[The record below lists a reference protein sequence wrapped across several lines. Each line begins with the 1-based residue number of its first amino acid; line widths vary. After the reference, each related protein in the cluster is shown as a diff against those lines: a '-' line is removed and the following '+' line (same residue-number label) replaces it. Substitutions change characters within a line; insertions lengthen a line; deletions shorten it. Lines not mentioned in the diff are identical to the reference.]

1 MKTVQANTATSSET
15 ATAWLKEQRPHTGPW
30 VRAGIALA
38 FLGGLLMIAQAWL
51 LARTIAAVVFEDAG
65 LEQVTPW
72 LWSILALLLGRA
84 VLSWA
89 AEQTAFRAAIAVK
102 LHTRDRL
109 LRHLLVVGPVRLGEQ
124 RTGELATTL
133 SDGVEALEAYF
144 ARYLPAM
151 TLMALLPLA
160 ILVVVFPMDWLSGL
174 VLLGTAPLIPIFMVL
189 IGRGAERLNQRQWRK
204 LARLAAHFLDVIQ
217 GLTTLKLFNAS
228 RREAANVARIA
239 DEYRRST
246 MAVLRVAFLSSLAL
260 EFFAT
265 VSIAVVA
272 VSIGFRLLWGEMDF
286 LYGFFILLL
295 APEFY
300 LPLRSMGTH
309 YHARMEAI
317 GAAERMLK
325 LLDIQADPI
334 PTNPAPLPD
343 MKTEAIHFDRVSF
356 DYPDGTRALR
366 NITFDIAPGERIAV
380 VGPSGSG
387 KSTLAKLLLGL
398 AQPNSGQVR
407 VGNTQLLSIAPDEWH
422 QQLAWVP
429 QRPHL
434 FATTV
439 AENIRM
445 ARPQATDLEVVL
457 ATCDAQAQ
465 EFISELPQGYAT
477 RVGEGGREL
486 SGGQAQRIAL
496 ARALLSQA
504 PWLVLDEPTASL
516 DRHSEQLV
524 QTVLQ
529 QLPAER
535 GLVVIA
541 HRLNTVREA
550 SRIVLLEAGEV
561 TAQGTH
567 EDLLRQSD
575 TYRRLVED
583 FGDAG

>member
-1 MKTVQANTATSSET
+1 MQANSATTSAAATS
-15 ATAWLKEQRPHTGPW
+15 WLKQQGPHTGPW
-30 VRAGIALA
+30 VRAGIAIA

-51 LARTIAAVVFEDAG
+51 LARTVAAVVFEDAA
-65 LEQVTPW
+65 LDQVSHW
-72 LWSILALLLGRA
+72 LWIILGLILGRA
-84 VLSWA
+84 LLSWA
-89 AEQTAFRAAIAVK
+89 AEQAAFRAAIAVK
-102 LHTRDRL
+102 LHTRERL
-109 LRHLLVVGPVRLGEQ
+109 LRHLLAIGPVRLGEQ
-124 RTGELATTL
+124 RTGELVTTL

-160 ILVVVFPMDWLSGL
+160 ILAVVFPIDWLSGL

-204 LARLAAHFLDVIQ
+204 LARLSAHFLDVIQ

-228 RREAANVARIA
+228 RREAANVARIS

-317 GAAERMLK
+317 GAAERMLDI
-325 LLDIQADPI
+325 LDIEPS
-334 PTNPAPLPD
+334 PLPNNPAPLPD
-343 MKTEAIHFDRVSF
+343 MNTEAIHFDRVSF
-356 DYPDGTRALR
+356 SYPDGTQALR
-366 NITFDIAPGERIAV
+366 NISFEIAPGERLAV

-398 AQPNSGQVR
+398 AQPGSGQVR
-407 VGNTQLLSIAPDEWH
+407 IGNTPLRAIAPEHWRE
-422 QQLAWVP
+422 QFAWVP

-434 FATTV
+434 FAATV

-445 ARPQATDLEVVL
+445 GRPGAPDLEVVL
-457 ATCDAQAQ
+457 AACDAQAQ
-465 EFISELPQGYAT
+465 GFISELPEGYAT
-477 RVGEGGREL
+477 RIGDGGRGL

-496 ARALLSQA
+496 ARALLSNA
-504 PWLVLDEPTASL
+504 PWTVLDEPTASL
-516 DRHSEQLV
+516 DRDSEQLV
-524 QTVLQ
+524 QTAFQ
-529 QLPAER
+529 QLPAGR

-541 HRLNTVREA
+541 HRLNTVRKA
-550 SRIVLLEAGEV
+550 SRIVLIEAGEV

-567 EDLLRQSD
+567 EELLEFSD